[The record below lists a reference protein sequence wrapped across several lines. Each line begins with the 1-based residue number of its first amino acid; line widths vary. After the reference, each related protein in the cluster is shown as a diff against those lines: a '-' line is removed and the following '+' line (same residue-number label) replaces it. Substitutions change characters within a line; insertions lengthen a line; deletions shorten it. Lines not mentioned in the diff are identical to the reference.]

1 MLTMKDIIREGH
13 PTLRKRA
20 EEVQFPLSDEE
31 KEIGHQMLEFL
42 ENSQDPELAEKYG
55 LRSGVGLAAPQ
66 IDHSKRMIAVLIPSL
81 DPDASEDEISF
92 AGVLYNPKITR
103 QAVHGAA
110 LADGEGC
117 LSVDR
122 EVPGYVVR
130 PEKITLEWFDEEGN
144 KHSKRFR
151 GYEAI
156 VLQHELDHLDGT
168 MFFDHINEAQPFAI
182 DSDVR
187 IIG

>member
-20 EEVQFPLSDEE
+20 EEVEFPLSEE
-31 KEIGHQMLEFL
+31 NKQLGRDMMEFL
-42 ENSQDPELAEKYG
+42 VNSQDPELAEKYG

-66 IDHSKRMIAVLIPSL
+66 LNESKRMLAVLIPSI
-81 DPDASEDEISF
+81 DPEADDEISF
-92 AGVLYNPKITR
+92 AGVLYNPRITR
-103 QAVHGAA
+103 QAVHKAA

-122 EVPGYVVR
+122 DVPGYVAR
-130 PEKITLEWFDEEGN
+130 PEKITLEWFDEDGK

-156 VLQHELDHLDGT
+156 VVQHELDHLDGVL
-168 MFFDHINEAQPFAI
+168 FFDHINEKNPFTI
-182 DSDVR
+182 ESDVQ

>member
-20 EEVQFPLSDEE
+20 LEVEFPLSDED
-31 KEIGHQMLEFL
+31 KQLGHDMMEFL
-42 ENSQDPELAEKYG
+42 INSQDPELAEKYG

-66 IDHSKRMIAVLIPSL
+66 LNESKRMLAVLIPSI
-81 DPDASEDEISF
+81 DPEAEDDISF
-92 AGVLYNPKITR
+92 AGVLYNPRITR
-103 QAVHGAA
+103 QAVHKAA

-122 EVPGYVVR
+122 DVPGYVAR
-130 PEKITLEWFDEEGN
+130 PEKITLEWYDEEGN
-144 KHSKRFR
+144 LHTKRFR
-151 GYEAI
+151 DYEAI
-156 VLQHELDHLDGT
+156 VLQHELDHLDGIL
-168 MFFDHINEAQPFAI
+168 FFDHINKTDPLKT
-182 DSDVR
+182 DPDVK